1 MGNLFAYQEAVVR
14 VHFEQIKAR
23 EARSSAQVAYRVNLA
38 PISRV
43 NRAVE
48 CGVLELLSRS
58 VDLRERSSVHKS
70 RLILKLVNQVT
81 WKFQV
86 EIQVNAGGKPSY
98 LGGYVVS
105 ELKWNV
111 EDGKEHNQDNH
122 IDAYGQAQ
130 IHKECDEAS

>member
-1 MGNLFAYQEAVVR
+1 M
-14 VHFEQIKAR
+14 
-23 EARSSAQVAYRVNLA
+23 
-38 PISRV
+38 
-43 NRAVE
+43 
-48 CGVLELLSRS
+48 
-58 VDLRERSSVHKS
+58 
-70 RLILKLVNQVT
+70 
-81 WKFQV
+81 
-86 EIQVNAGGKPSY
+86 NAGGKPSY